1 MGEKRK
7 LKIIFE
13 LSPLLLIAFFIII
26 NLPTRPYHPPS
37 LPTRCKVEAWAIMNA
52 LKQYECT
59 FGSFPDAQ
67 GKELVSILTGNNER
81 KIKFIDPLKNCEEK
95 YVDPWQT
102 PYIIRMTV
110 DSVLIRS
117 AGPNKKFYDEDDII
131 TGNGVE

>member
-1 MGEKRK
+1 MKK
-7 LKIIFE
+7 LSTIDIVSLAFLII
-13 LSPLLLIAFFIII
+13 LLVAIFV
-26 NLPTRPYHPPS
+26 PTSYHPS
-37 LPTRCKVEAWAIMNA
+37 TFLETRCMCEANSIKNA
-52 LKQYECT
+52 LLQYQCT

-117 AGPNKKFYDEDDII
+117 AGPNKKFYDDDDIV
-131 TGNGVE
+131 GGR